1 MSLPIHPPLSAPLA
15 QAQVG
20 ASVLLMPAFKPS
32 WGWMCAH
39 PARLLALG
47 FGAGL
52 ARWAPGTVG
61 TLWAWVVFSWL
72 QPYFNDWQW
81 GTCIVLGFALG
92 CWACTRTGQHMQEP
106 DSGHMVWDEVVA
118 FWLVLWMAQPTGF
131 FGQLGLFLVFRFFDA
146 VKLGPVRWADQHFK
160 GLGWRGGFGVMF
172 DDLVAAAC
180 TLLLL
185 AWWRF

>member
-1 MSLPIHPPLSAPLA
+1 
-15 QAQVG
+15 
-20 ASVLLMPAFKPS
+20 
-32 WGWMCAH
+32 
-39 PARLLALG
+39 
-47 FGAGL
+47 
-52 ARWAPGTVG
+52 
-61 TLWAWVVFSWL
+61 
-72 QPYFNDWQW
+72 
-81 GTCIVLGFALG
+81 
-92 CWACTRTGQHMQEP
+92 MQEP